1 MRQIETN
8 DFTGFA
14 ERRIGTIQGSPLK
27 EVVDVCVSS
36 EEHFRLRGACS
47 GARLP
52 VYAERQPSRIPIAAG
67 FFGDPRKLRRVGSM
81 RQALHA

>member
-14 ERRIGTIQGSPLK
+14 ERRIGTTQGSAK

-36 EEHFRLRGACS
+36 EEHFRLRRACS
-47 GARLP
+47 GARLA
-52 VYAERQPSRIPIAAG
+52 VYAERQPSRMSIAAG
-67 FFGDPRKLRRVGSM
+67 FFGDPRKLRGVGWM
-81 RQALHA
+81 RQAVHA